1 MNQQDLVKR
10 LKSILCWVPSD
21 STAYTKL
28 KELILQLG
36 GRV

>member
-1 MNQQDLVKR
+1 MSQHELVKK
-10 LKSILCWVPSD
+10 LKSILCWLPSEG
-21 STAYTKL
+21 TATTKL